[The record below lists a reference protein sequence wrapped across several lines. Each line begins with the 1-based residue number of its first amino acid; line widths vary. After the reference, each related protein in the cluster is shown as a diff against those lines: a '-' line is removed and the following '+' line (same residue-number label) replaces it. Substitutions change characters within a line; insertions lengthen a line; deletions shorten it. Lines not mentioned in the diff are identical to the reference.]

1 MEKKNRRSFDKS
13 FKLMVVEL
21 YRNGKTSRE

>member
-1 MEKKNRRSFDKS
+1 MEKKNRRSFDKT

-21 YRNGKTSRE
+21 YRN

>member
-1 MEKKNRRSFDKS
+1 MEKKKRRSFDKS

-21 YRNGKTSRE
+21 YRNG